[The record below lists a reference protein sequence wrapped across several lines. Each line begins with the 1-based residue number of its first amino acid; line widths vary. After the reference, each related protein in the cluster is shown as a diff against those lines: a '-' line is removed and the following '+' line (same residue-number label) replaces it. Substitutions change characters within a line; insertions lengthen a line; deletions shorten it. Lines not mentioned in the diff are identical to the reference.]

1 MGKVL
6 DKLYRVQT
14 LASFMITSWKMI
26 IISELLDY
34 TN

>member
-1 MGKVL
+1 MGMVL

-14 LASFMITSWKMI
+14 LASFMITCWKVI
-26 IISELLDY
+26 IISELLDC